1 MGFYDVFRNYIPITY
16 LPTYLILLKTK
27 IMKKNNIW
35 ALYIYHKISQIN
47 NSRLSNTENA
57 ISSQFSLI
65 LIEHRVWHL
74 LHSIILRTHTI
85 HKHKHKLTHNA

>member
-1 MGFYDVFRNYIPITY
+1 MGFYDDEFGNYIPTTY

-27 IMKKNNIW
+27 IMKNIW

-65 LIEHRVWHL
+65 LLIEHRVWHI
-74 LHSIILRTHTI
+74 IILRTHDP
-85 HKHKHKLTHNA
+85 